1 MKKIRWFYLISSL
14 AITAVGIVLICV
26 PEFIA
31 SVLGYIAG
39 AGLILFGIAKV
50 IRHFF
55 SRADIVDSMLVGV
68 LLAMFGFVI
77 IRSELS
83 DVSVV
88 MNDIYMF
95 VGILIFL
102 DGVFKLKNAFQSR
115 KAHQKDWIGVLV
127 GALIVMAFGILIV
140 ANPFGTVNV
149 TIIIL
154 GVSVLL
160 DGLQNLYSVIRY
172 ALYAA
177 DAERE
182 GMTDIVP
189 VVGEAEED

>member
-83 DVSVV
+83 NVSVV

-115 KAHQKDWIGVLV
+115 KAKQKDWIGVLV

-182 GMTDIVP
+182 GSSDLVP
-189 VVGEAEED
+189 VSGEVDED

>member
-83 DVSVV
+83 NVSVV

-115 KAHQKDWIGVLV
+115 KAKQKDWIGVLV
-127 GALIVMAFGILIV
+127 GALIVMAFGILII

-182 GMTDIVP
+182 GSSDLVP
-189 VVGEAEED
+189 VSGEVDED

>member
-83 DVSVV
+83 NVSVV

-115 KAHQKDWIGVLV
+115 KAQQKDWIGVLV
-127 GALIVMAFGILIV
+127 GALIVMAFGILII

-182 GMTDIVP
+182 GSSDLVP
-189 VVGEAEED
+189 VSGEVDED